1 MRNWISS
8 LYTWNQYIISQLHS
22 NIKLKVSLK
31 KKKKA
36 YIWNDKCK
44 NSQQNDMSGSKNS
57 SKDTSKF

>member
-8 LYTWNQYIISQLHS
+8 LYTWNRYIISQLHS

-31 KKKKA
+31 KA

-44 NSQQNDMSGSKNS
+44 NSQQKDMSGSKNS
-57 SKDTSKF
+57 SKETSKF

>member
-8 LYTWNQYIISQLHS
+8 LYTWNQYIVSQLHS
-22 NIKLKVSLK
+22 NIKLSFF

-44 NSQQNDMSGSKNS
+44 NSQNMSESKNS
-57 SKDTSKF
+57 FKETSKF